1 VQSTGPMRVGW
12 ARVDAKSGC
21 QIGSDEYSWAF
32 DGYNVRMTMFYVFFK
47 SGNVMKF

>member
-1 VQSTGPMRVGW
+1 MRVGW

-32 DGYNVRMTMFYVFFK
+32 DGYNVRMIRDLLVFSK